1 MIPIDTARILGEL
14 KPFQRDTVDYVF
26 QRMYG
31 DTPPTRRFLVA
42 DEVGLGKTMVAR
54 GLIARAIEHLRAKND
69 RRVDIVYI
77 CSNAS
82 IAQQNIASL
91 NLTDRREQTL
101 PDRITLLP
109 RDLPHLSPD
118 VNFISFTPGTSF
130 NVRGGT
136 GRWEER
142 TLLYWMLPKAWKTGD
157 PGVVSLLAGGVERTR
172 FQERVKAPMTLND
185 GLRESFEKALNR
197 VGDAAER
204 DGQPTL
210 QARFLELSQRLGRKE
225 KLGEDESRQRKAI
238 VGELRGT
245 LARTCVN
252 ALEPDL
258 IILDEF
264 QRFKDLLHGDD
275 PAAELARAL
284 FDYADKEGR
293 QQARVLLLSATPYKM
308 YTLHEDAEG
317 DDHFGDFIKT
327 LEFLHGGSGEQAEPP
342 EAIADIRRLLSTYG
356 QQLFTY
362 NAQTADSVVRR
373 RQEIENRLRRVMVR
387 TERLAVTEDRSGML
401 VDVPPTLQLRPA
413 DVSHYL
419 ALQRIG
425 RAVGHGDTLE
435 YWKSASYLLNFM
447 DDYQLKRQVLE
458 AVRGPGAGTALQD
471 ALRSVPDAIL
481 SRTDI
486 ESYRLIDPA
495 NARLRALLAV
505 TLDRGV
511 GELFWIPPA
520 LPYYGLEG
528 PFANADHATFTKSLV
543 FSAWQ
548 VVPKVVATLLSY
560 EAERRLFGV
569 PLEGEP
575 AANTRGTRR
584 GRSRLLQFRDDGGRP
599 GGMTTLGLMYP
610 SIVLAQLCDPLAIA
624 SDLRRHQDG
633 ILPSLDSVREETERR
648 VERALRE
655 LPGQEQATGRADER
669 WYWAAPILLDLH
681 RHNAATRAWF
691 EQPRLAT
698 DWRGEGSDRR
708 RDLDEDVGALAEES
722 QAAGSAWAKHVAA
735 AKTLVEGGVTLGLR
749 PADLAQVVAWLAI
762 GGPAVTALRALCRV
776 VGGLHLAPQIATRN
790 AAGRVADALRS
801 LFNEVEVI
809 SAITRTT
816 VIDSGEAYWRRVLE
830 YAARGGLQAVLDEYA
845 HFLSGAIGDR
855 DRTLT
860 AAMDKVAG
868 RMVESVTIMTATLTA
883 DDVQLDATG
892 HLPATQKLGFRTRFA
907 VSYGGQGLED
917 VRGVDRNRSVQR
929 AFNSPFWPF
938 VLCSTS
944 VGQEGLDFHPYCHA
958 VVHWN
963 VPSNPVDLE
972 QREGRVHRYKG
983 HAVRKNVARKHGA
996 AVLTAG
1002 EGPDPWARMFAA
1014 AEATD
1019 MRDDSGLSPY
1029 WLYLVDDP
1037 GAARIERHVL
1047 ALPLSRDAARADAIR
1062 RSLAVYR
1069 MAFGQARQQDV
1080 VDFLLQQLDE
1090 PARKRAAED
1099 LRINL
1104 TPPPSVQRKLPGFG
1118 TDLAGDRGAVRT
1130 EPDRWSL
1137 TTSMGPAP
1145 MTDQVAAL
1153 LDRYAELRGVARRDG
1168 RRLPKAMDVAGLR
1181 ELLHQVGA
1189 MQAQAG
1195 AHGVDRGRAR
1205 ETTVSIERLRE
1216 VLDQFI
1222 ALPEIGKAIDA
1233 TMAVSPALGGEAD
1246 MTVRLRELLDM
1257 FVRTRP
1263 DVVPHAGVEGYHAL
1277 LNEFVRIRT

>member
-1 MIPIDTARILGEL
+1 MTLVDTARVLREL

-54 GLIARAIEHLRAKND
+54 GLIARAIEHLRANNA

-77 CSNAS
+77 CSNAG

-91 NLTDRREQTL
+91 NLTDRRERTL

-118 VNFISFTPGTSF
+118 LNFISFTPGTSF
-130 NVRGGT
+130 NVRAGT

-172 FQERVKAPMTLND
+172 FEERVGVPMTLDD
-185 GLRESFEKALNR
+185 GLRESFEKALSQD
-197 VGDAAER
+197 GDVAER
-204 DGQPTL
+204 DGKPTL
-210 QARFLELSQRLGRKE
+210 QTRFMELTQRLGRKE
-225 KLGEDESRQRKAI
+225 KFGEDESRQRKAI
-238 VGELRGT
+238 VGELRST

-308 YTLHEDAEG
+308 YTLHEDVDG
-317 DDHFGDFIKT
+317 DDHFADFIKT

-342 EAIADIRRLLSTYG
+342 DAIVDIRRLLSAYG

-362 NAQTADSVVRR
+362 NAQTAGSIVRT
-373 RQEIENRLRRVMVR
+373 RQEVERRLQRVMVR
-387 TERLAVTEDRSGML
+387 TERLGATEDRSGML
-401 VDVPPTLQLRPA
+401 IDVPPMLQLRPG
-413 DVSHYL
+413 DVLHYL
-419 ALQRIG
+419 ALQRIA
-425 RAVGHGDTLE
+425 RAVGQGDTLE
-435 YWKSASYLLNFM
+435 WWKSAPYLLNFM
-447 DDYQLKRQVLE
+447 DDYQLKCQVLK
-458 AVRGPGAGTALQD
+458 AVSGSGEGTAVKD
-471 ALRSVPDAIL
+471 ALTSVPDAIL

-486 ESYRLIDPA
+486 EAYRLVDPA
-495 NARLRALLAV
+495 NARLRALLAA

-511 GELFWIPPA
+511 AELFWIPPA
-520 LPYYGLEG
+520 LPYYRLEG
-528 PFANADHATFTKSLV
+528 PFENPDHATFTKRLV

-569 PLEGEP
+569 PPEGEP
-575 AANTRGTRR
+575 TANTRETRK
-584 GRSRLLQFRDDGGRP
+584 GRSRLLQFRDDDGRP
-599 GGMTTLGLMYP
+599 GGMTALGLIYP
-610 SIVLAQLCDPLAIA
+610 SIVLAQLGDPLAIA

-633 ILPSLDSVREETERR
+633 ILPSLDSIREETERR
-648 VERALRE
+648 VEEVLRE
-655 LPGQEQATGRADER
+655 LPGSEQGTGRADER

-691 EQPRLAT
+691 EQPRLTT

-708 RDLDEDVGALAEES
+708 RDPDEDVGAPAEEPPT
-722 QAAGSAWAKHVAA
+722 AGSAWAKHVAL

-749 PADLAQVVAWLAI
+749 PADLAQVLAWLAI

-776 VGGLHLAPQIATRN
+776 AGGLHLAPEIAGRN
-790 AAGRVADALRS
+790 SAGRVADAIRS

-809 SAITRTT
+809 SAITRPT
-816 VIDSGEAYWRRVLE
+816 VAEPGEAYWRRVLE

-845 HFLSGAIGDR
+845 HFLSGAIGNR
-855 DRTLT
+855 DPTLT

-868 RMVESVTIMTATLTA
+868 QMVESLTIMTATLTA
-883 DDVQLDATG
+883 DDIQLDAKG
-892 HLPATQKLGFRTRFA
+892 HLPAAQKLGFRTRFA
-907 VSYGGQGLED
+907 VSYGGQDLEA
-917 VRGVDRNRSVQR
+917 VKGVNRSRSVQH

-963 VPSNPVDLE
+963 LPSNPVDLE

-996 AVLTAG
+996 AVLAAAA
-1002 EGPDPWARMFAA
+1002 GPDPWTRMFAA
-1014 AEATD
+1014 AQATD

-1029 WLYLVDDP
+1029 WLYQVDDP
-1037 GAARIERHVL
+1037 DAARIERHVL
-1047 ALPLSRDAARADAIR
+1047 ALPLSRDAARADALR

-1090 PARKRAAED
+1090 PARKRAADD
-1099 LRINL
+1099 LRVNL
-1104 TPPPSVQRKLPGFG
+1104 TPPRSLQRELPGFG
-1118 TDLAGDRGAVRT
+1118 TGLVSDCDAART

-1137 TTSMGPAP
+1137 TTSAGPSP
-1145 MTDQVAAL
+1145 MTDQIAVL
-1153 LDRYAELRGVARRDG
+1153 LDRYVELREVFGRGG
-1168 RRLPKAMDVAGLR
+1168 RRPPKAMSADRLR
-1181 ELLHQVGA
+1181 ELLRQFA
-1189 MQAQAG
+1189 ALRAQPG
-1195 AHGVDRGRAR
+1195 AHGADWGRSID
-1205 ETTVSIERLRE
+1205 TTVSIERLRE

-1222 ALPEIGKAIDA
+1222 ALPGVGKAIDS
-1233 TMAVSPALGGEAD
+1233 TMTVSRARGGCAD
-1246 MTVRLRELLDM
+1246 MAARLRDLLDV

-1263 DVVPHAGVEGYHAL
+1263 DTVQAVEAYRAL
-1277 LNEFVRIRT
+1277 LNDFARIRT